1 MCLKYDFEPVRVPL
15 DTVFGFAVF
24 LPCGV
29 ESSLFLKAYG
39 DAWSAAQGGR
49 GVIAEPLVCLP
60 GLGFVIREASSLPGI
75 RSRAFISF
83 CFIFII
89 FIFFLARRDTSWS
102 CREFSVWEGK
112 QRSNESV
119 GFCAVAALGFEVASD
134 RMSGCLTRVTLLHG
148 GKPSVFVV
156 SARQLLGLSPIYGHS
171 SSLIAFHH
179 IVYRDREDCL

>member
-89 FIFFLARRDTSWS
+89 FIFFS
-102 CREFSVWEGK
+102 REGILVGRVGSSVCGRGSSGAMNPW
-112 QRSNESV
+112 
-119 GFCAVAALGFEVASD
+119 GFVLS
-134 RMSGCLTRVTLLHG
+134 LHLDSKSQVIG
-148 GKPSVFVV
+148 
-156 SARQLLGLSPIYGHS
+156 
-171 SSLIAFHH
+171 
-179 IVYRDREDCL
+179 